1 MITTTASARAA
12 AKPPRALKWRPGE
25 KLGYAMVSPV
35 VLALLAITAFP
46 LAYNLWNSFHNY
58 NLYYPVAGNPF
69 VGLTNYKDAF
79 TQPGLVGAL
88 KNTIGYTVISVA
100 VEIVLGL
107 GIALLLNAPVRGRG
121 LARTLILLPWAVPT
135 VVAAIVWKTLLDPQT
150 GAVDYI
156 LGLLHLPGAH
166 TTWLGIST
174 LASWAS
180 ILIVDCWQTVPFVAI
195 ILLAGLQGIPR
206 DLYESADVDGAG
218 RWHVFRRITLPLL
231 RPALLVV
238 LVFRTLSAF
247 LIFDIVYAMTSGGP
261 GTTTQT
267 VAFLDFNTLLVNTD
281 FGLGGAI
288 SVVMVAVALVIA
300 ALYRFAVKPAT

>member
-1 MITTTASARAA
+1 MI
-12 AKPPRALKWRPGE
+12 
-25 KLGYAMVSPV
+25 SPV

-46 LAYNLWNSFHNY
+46 LVYNLWNSFRNY

-69 VGLTNYKDAF
+69 VGLTNYRNAF

-88 KNTIGYTVISVA
+88 KNTIGYTGVSVT
-100 VEIVLGL
+100 VELVLGL
-107 GIALLLNAPVRGRG
+107 GVALLLNRPIRGRG

-156 LGLLHLPGAH
+156 LGLLHLPGSH
-166 TTWLGIST
+166 TTWLGISSIE
-174 LASWAS
+174 SWAS
-180 ILIVDCWQTVPFVAI
+180 ILVVDCWQTVPFVAI

-206 DLYESADVDGAG
+206 DLHESAEVDGANS
-218 RWHVFRRITLPLL
+218 WHSFRRITLPLL

-247 LIFDIVYAMTSGGP
+247 LIFDIVYTMTSGGP

-288 SVVMVAVALVIA
+288 SIVMVIVALVIA
-300 ALYRFAVKPAT
+300 AFYRLAVKPVT